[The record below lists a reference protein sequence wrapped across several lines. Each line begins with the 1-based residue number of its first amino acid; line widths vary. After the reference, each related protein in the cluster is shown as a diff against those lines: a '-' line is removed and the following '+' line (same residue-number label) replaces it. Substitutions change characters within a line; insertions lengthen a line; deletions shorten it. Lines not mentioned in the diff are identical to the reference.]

1 MFLET
6 SCQFSPKCFYSL
18 KTVIIPLSGA
28 HTIGAS
34 HCNAF
39 DGRFKRD
46 SKGNFEL
53 IDVSLDNSYAQKLMN
68 KCSSSSTLVTVSN
81 DPETPSSFDNQYYKN
96 LEEHK
101 GLFQTDSALME
112 DDRTRKMVED
122 LASDEESF
130 FERWRESFVK
140 LSMVGVRVGKDSEIR
155 RSCSSVN

>member
-1 MFLET
+1 MKLL
-6 SCQFSPKCFYSL
+6 QQNVLNKL
-18 KTVIIPLSGA
+18 KICLFLSGA

-53 IDVSLDNSYAQKLMN
+53 IDASLDNSYAETLMN
-68 KCSSSSTLVTVSN
+68 KCSSSSSTSLTVSN
-81 DPETPSSFDNQYYKN
+81 DPETSSRFDNQYYKN
-96 LEEHK
+96 LEAHK

-140 LSMVGVRVGKDSEIR
+140 LSMVGVRVGEDGEIR
-155 RSCSSVN
+155 RSCSSFN